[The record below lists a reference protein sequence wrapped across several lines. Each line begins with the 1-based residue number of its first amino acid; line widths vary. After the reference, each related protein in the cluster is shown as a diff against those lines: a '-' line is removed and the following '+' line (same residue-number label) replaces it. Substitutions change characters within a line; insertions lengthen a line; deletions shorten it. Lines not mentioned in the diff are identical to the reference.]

1 MLLKNASIW
10 YREQIIHG
18 HILVNEETGLI
29 ERISL
34 SKTVGMNSEHL
45 KIDLKGK
52 LIIPSIIDIHCHLRD
67 FKESHKETYE
77 TGALAA
83 AAGGFTTVFD
93 MPNKINPIN
102 SSERLKEVMKKTEK
116 IQAAEIIPYILLTKD
131 TEASLLSNYPYSKA
145 YLGITTGNYLTGVS
159 EIIKYLTRSS
169 GVLTVHCE
177 DNARINENLQLF
189 QNKLENHCKI
199 RDPQTESLAIK
210 NLLESTK
217 DEIIKAKL
225 HIAHVTLIKS
235 INILQSSQV
244 SFEVTPH
251 HLFLNCD
258 DFSRL
263 GVRGKMN
270 PPLRSRTEQE
280 KLFEAFL
287 KGQIQ
292 IIGTDHAPH
301 TIPEKEN
308 LELSGVPGLET
319 CLPLLLNYCKPIDK
333 RNLNLILNA
342 LAVNPRYLMNLSEK
356 GIIAVNEPA
365 NLTVI
370 DLKKRKVV
378 RGDDLKTKCK
388 WSPWE
393 GIELQ
398 GWPVLT
404 MWQGKITYND
414 L

>member
-1 MLLKNASIW
+1 LLLKNALIW
-10 YREQIIHG
+10 YREQILRG

-34 SKTVGMNSEHL
+34 SKIIGTGSDNLE
-45 KIDLKGK
+45 INLKGK
-52 LIIPSIIDIHCHLRD
+52 LVIPSMVDIHSHLRD
-67 FKESHKETYE
+67 FEESHKETYE

-93 MPNKINPIN
+93 MPNKLNPIN
-102 SSERLKEVMKKTEK
+102 SPESLTKAVERAKR
-116 IQAAEIIPYILLTKD
+116 IQWAKIIPYVLLNRD
-131 TEASLLSNYPYSKA
+131 TESSLISNYPYLKA
-145 YLGITTGNYLTGVS
+145 YRGITTGNYLTSIS
-159 EIIKYLTRSS
+159 EIKEFLIRSS
-169 GVLTVHCE
+169 GILVVHCE
-177 DNARINENLQLF
+177 DNARISENLKKF
-189 QNKLENHCKI
+189 QKTLENHWKI
-199 RDPQTESLAIK
+199 RDSQTELLAIK

-217 DEIIKAKL
+217 DIATRAKL
-225 HIAHVTLIKS
+225 HIAHVTLIES
-235 INILQSSQV
+235 IKILHSRSV

-251 HLFLNCD
+251 HLFLNND
-258 DFSRL
+258 DFSQL
-263 GVRGKMN
+263 GVKGKMN
-270 PPLRSRTEQE
+270 PPLRSKVEQHY
-280 KLFEAFL
+280 LLEAFL
-287 KGQIQ
+287 KGQIR
-292 IIGTDHAPH
+292 IISTDHAPH
-301 TIPEKEN
+301 TIHEKKD

-319 CLPLLLNYCKPIDK
+319 CLPLLFNFCNPIDK
-333 RNLNLILNA
+333 RKLALIINA
-342 LAVNPRYLMNLSEK
+342 LAQNPRSLMNLSEK

-404 MWQGKITYND
+404 IREGKITYND

>member
-10 YREQIIHG
+10 YREQILHG
-18 HILVNEETGLI
+18 HVLVNEETGSI

-34 SKTVGMNSEHL
+34 SNTSRIGSENSV
-45 KIDLKGK
+45 IDLKGK
-52 LIIPSIIDIHCHLRD
+52 LIVPSLVDIHSHLRD
-67 FKESHKETYE
+67 FEESHKETYE

-93 MPNKINPIN
+93 MPNKVNPIN
-102 SSERLKEVMKKTEK
+102 SSKSLTKAVERADR
-116 IQAAEIIPYILLTKD
+116 IQWCEIIPYVLLNKD
-131 TEASLLSNYPYSKA
+131 TESSLISNYPYSKA
-145 YLGITTGNYLTGVS
+145 YLGITTGNYLTDIS
-159 EIIKYLTRSS
+159 EVTAFLTHSS
-169 GVLTVHCE
+169 GVLAVHCE
-177 DNARINENLQLF
+177 DNKRIIDNLKKF
-189 QNKLENHCKI
+189 KVTLENHGKI
-199 RDPQTESLAIK
+199 RDSQTELLAIK
-210 NLLESTK
+210 NLLETTK
-217 DEIIKAKL
+217 DIVTKGKL
-225 HIAHVTLIKS
+225 HIAHVTLLESVKIS
-235 INILQSSQV
+235 HSRDV

-251 HLFLNCD
+251 HLLLNNN

-263 GVRGKMN
+263 GVKGKMN
-270 PPLRSRTEQE
+270 PPLRSKVEQQHLL
-280 KLFEAFL
+280 KAFL

-292 IIGTDHAPH
+292 IISTDHAPH
-301 TIPEKEN
+301 TMQEKED
-308 LELSGVPGLET
+308 LELAGVPGLET
-319 CLPLLLNYCKPIDK
+319 CLPLLFNYCKPIDK
-333 RNLNLILNA
+333 RKLTLIINA
-342 LAVNPRYLMNLSEK
+342 LAINPRFLMKLSGK

-370 DLKKRKVV
+370 DLKKKKVV

-404 MWQGKITYND
+404 IRKGKITFNE